1 MGVKKPGAGG
11 PGAAAALGGG
21 TATSTGNEAIDKA
34 CREARDL
41 AEQLQQQMT
50 QAERSRVTE
59 RQQLVDKLETRDAEI
74 KSIKE
79 KNASVSYY
87 YCYYYIKQ
95 KWSKNI
101 DDRPHRRGGRI
112 FHGRQCDV
120 APTSRESCSRLQQ
133 SRCHAVVKDWMM
145 PFAAYTAADSQCF

>member
-101 DDRPHRRGGRI
+101 DDRPHRRGGGGFFTADNVMWHRPVGSLAVGYSSRAVMPLLRI
-112 FHGRQCDV
+112 G
-120 APTSRESCSRLQQ
+120 
-133 SRCHAVVKDWMM
+133 
-145 PFAAYTAADSQCF
+145 